1 MNTITFEKVSLSNGH
16 LKHFTRTTKLDK
28 GTQQFYTL
36 TLYLNIKCDILE
48 DSYKN
53 EKITVKTKTEATDFQ
68 ILRSLNFKFSSSS
81 KLNQI

>member
-36 TLYLNIKCDILE
+36 TLYLNKIYDILE
-48 DSYKN
+48 DSYKK
-53 EKITVKTKTEATDFQ
+53 EKLTVKNKTETKDFQ
-68 ILRSLNFKFSSSS
+68 ILGP
-81 KLNQI
+81 